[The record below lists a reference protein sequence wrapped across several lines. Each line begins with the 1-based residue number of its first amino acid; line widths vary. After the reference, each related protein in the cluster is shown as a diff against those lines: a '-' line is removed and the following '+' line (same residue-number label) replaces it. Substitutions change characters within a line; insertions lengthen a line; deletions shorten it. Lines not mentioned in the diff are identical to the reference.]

1 MHHYSGKILRL
12 QFAGPAAHGH
22 VPESLKRE
30 MRLINLRPLPFGRVA
45 NLFLRGTQILCIE
58 IPGTVQ
64 HLRVPQSN
72 RRPGRCR
79 HAELH
84 PAHHVLPHVD
94 DRVACRRLLNFHW
107 LNLFDLFHGGPRLC
121 HHFGLRRVYHRYAFP
136 FLIVVSGFL
145 PSRFLQPRVVHFSVV
160 NVRLQYRS
168 SRRFPLLVGSDN
180 LLRPIGVPNHQL
192 RQQR

>member
-1 MHHYSGKILRL
+1 MHHHSGKVLRL
-12 QFAGPAAHGH
+12 HFPGPAAHGH
-22 VPESLKRE
+22 VPEPLKRE
-30 MRLINLRPLPFGRVA
+30 MRLINLRPSPLGRVA
-45 NLFLRGTQILCIE
+45 NLFLRRTQILGIE

-94 DRVACRRLLNFHW
+94 DRVACWCLQYFRW
-107 LNLFDLFHGGPRLC
+107 LDLFDLLYRGPCLR
-121 HHFGLRRVYHRYAFP
+121 HDFGLRRVYHRYAFP
-136 FLIVVSGFL
+136 FLIVVSGFF
-145 PSRFLQPRVVHFSVV
+145 PSRFLQPRVVHFSVI
-160 NVRLQYRS
+160 NVGLQYRS
-168 SRRFPLLVGSDN
+168 SRRFPVVVGSNN
-180 LLRPIGVPNHQL
+180 LLRPIRVPNHQL